1 MTLEGRYAT
10 LVPLQRTAHQAALFA
25 AFSTD
30 DSLWDYMPYGPFSDS
45 DDYGAWIDGV
55 QGRDDP
61 LFMAVRDK
69 DNGQWG
75 GVTSFMRIDAAMG
88 VIEVGFITFAP
99 TLQRRRAATEAIY
112 LMMKWVFEAGYRR
125 FEWKC
130 DAANMASRRAAA
142 RFGFSYE
149 GIFRQALV
157 IKGRNRD
164 TAWFAVID
172 SEWPALRAAYEHWLA
187 PENFDRSGRQITA
200 LSDLTRPVLV
210 ACDPAGHHTT
220 S

>member
-10 LVPLQRTAHQAALFA
+10 LAPLQRTDHQAALFA

-30 DSLWDYMPYGPFSDS
+30 DGLWDYMPYGPFSDS

-88 VIEVGFITFAP
+88 VIEVGFITFAL

-112 LMMKWVFEAGYRR
+112 LMMNWVFEAGYRR

-187 PENFDRSGRQITA
+187 PENFDRAGRQITA

>member
-10 LVPLQRTAHQAALFA
+10 LAPLQRTDHQAALFA

-30 DSLWDYMPYGPFSDS
+30 DSLWDYMPYGPFSDT

-149 GIFRQALV
+149 GTFRQALV

-172 SEWPALRAAYEHWLA
+172 SEWPTLRAAFERWLA
-187 PENFDRSGRQITA
+187 PENFDRAGRQITT

-210 ACDPAGHHTT
+210 AFDPAGHHTT